1 MGKLG
6 IIKNKN
12 RLAAVILAFL
22 LPGAG
27 HLYTGHH
34 PRGLLLIAA
43 FLLDVTAIIRLAGS
57 DGGRHLLLI
66 VYLGIMLPVFYF
78 FSVFDSLQDME
89 ADRTV
94 PVSFGFIHG
103 VLLSVSGAVMLVLVK
118 PPEMLLPWMNEMA
131 EFSVG
136 PILMIASVWLLR
148 SGKGEVS
155 MIKLGRF
162 TAGTLVLTVGALL
175 LWDQIKGR
183 NDLALLGQWWP
194 VIFIALGIEVT
205 LFSLIYKKEDTKLKL
220 DAAGGMIAL
229 VITVTAYSVTQ
240 YADFPFKWLDQF
252 NVDLNRT
259 ADYGDEKGFRY
270 DKAVIKLPLEP
281 DLSLIRIINPN
292 GQVSVRSADVQEIE
306 VQTAVWVDVTEQA
319 DANDIAEQS
328 TVKVEPGQEVTLE
341 AKGKEY
347 GANGSRKP
355 WMNITVTVP
364 LSLSDQ
370 VVTEEETTEDP
381 LSGGMDAETGL
392 APVLNESGTI
402 AAEAPGLN
410 TEQDAEEGLDG
421 TTGQNGE
428 PDTQPENDVDEQP
441 ALKMK
446 VEAGN
451 GPVDIQGL
459 ALPGGL
465 DVKSTSGVV
474 TVGNIYGPVTVKGNN
489 GNIDARSIRGESS
502 LETNN
507 GMVKAVD
514 IEGRLFANTLNG
526 SLELK
531 RILDDIQ
538 AETKNGKIRIDGA
551 GSSVKA
557 DTLNGSIELNSP
569 SVGGDWDL
577 DSSVGEIK
585 ISMPE
590 YGDFKVNGSV
600 TFGNIS
606 TDLPLEVSKKTV
618 RGTIGEGTYRIQI
631 NATNSISITRFKEA

>member
-6 IIKNKN
+6 IIRNKN

-78 FSVFDSLQDME
+78 FSVFDSLQDTE
-89 ADRTV
+89 TNRQA
-94 PVSFGFIHG
+94 PVSFGLVHG
-103 VLLSVSGAVMLVLVK
+103 IILSVSGAVMLVLVK
-118 PPEMLLPWMNEMA
+118 PPEMLLPWMNELA
-131 EFSVG
+131 ELSVG
-136 PILMIASVWLLR
+136 PILMLASVWLLR

-194 VIFIALGIEVT
+194 VIFIALGVEVT

-270 DKAVIKLPLEP
+270 DKAVIKLPLEEE
-281 DLSLIRIINPN
+281 LSLIRIINPN

-319 DANDIAEQS
+319 DADAIAEQS

-347 GANGSRKP
+347 GANGSRMP

-364 LSLSDQ
+364 LSLSDR
-370 VVTEEETTEDP
+370 VVTEEDTAEDP
-381 LSGGMDAETGL
+381 LTGMDTETGL
-392 APVLNESGTI
+392 EPFLNESGTI
-402 AAEAPGLN
+402 AAEAPDFN
-410 TEQDAEEGLDG
+410 AERNPEEELENP
-421 TTGQNGE
+421 TGQNGE
-428 PDTQPENDVDEQP
+428 SDTQPDTRTDEQP

-451 GPVDIQGL
+451 GPVDVQGL

-465 DVKSTSGVV
+465 DIKSTSGVV

-489 GNIDARSIRGESS
+489 GDIDARSIRGESS

-507 GMVKAVD
+507 GTVKASD

-531 RILDDIQ
+531 RIQDDIQ

-557 DTLNGSIELNSP
+557 DTLNGSIELNSS

-585 ISMPE
+585 LSMPE
-590 YGDFKVNGSV
+590 NGDFKVYGSV
-600 TFGNIS
+600 TFGNIT
-606 TDLPLEVSKKTV
+606 TDLPLEVSKKTL

-631 NATNSISITRFKEA
+631 NATNSISITRFEGA